1 MTSEGGLLE
10 PVTRLMLGVVVARPN
25 SEVDRTE
32 FVHASQAQTGS
43 SFMCHFEKWY
53 RVMWW
58 NRSLKYDGSG

>member
-25 SEVDRTE
+25 SEVDRME
-32 FVHASQAQTGS
+32 FVHASQAQTG